1 MPIFISSTPTI
12 EEDDLKLARNLLKKK
27 DVEKV
32 DIKLP
37 GFEDK
42 RHFFT
47 NTGRASLYIILQSLD
62 ISEGDEVI
70 IQSFTCT
77 ALITP
82 LIWLNITLIYTDI
95 DQTYNMSL
103 ESLQKRVTEKTRAVI
118 VQHTFGI
125 PSNLKGIK
133 EYIDTLNSSRDENRK
148 IYLIE
153 DCAHSLNVK
162 LNDKYLGSF
171 GDVSFFSFGQD
182 KVVSSTQG
190 GCIIC
195 NDKNIEEKVE
205 EKYRDIPVMNKK
217 TERYNLRYPLL
228 WNTIK
233 NLYDKPQFI
242 SNSKRFSLFTIGK
255 FLVILFRS
263 LGLIKQQASVN
274 NFGDPKQDVYKLSN
288 KQKLLLKNQLDKID
302 RFTDHRN
309 KITSKYSE
317 ALGLSLEGS
326 LLRYPVLVD
335 NPELVRLKLQKIGVI
350 SGNWYNYPV
359 IPKGVDFKK
368 ISYHLG
374 SCINTE
380 YMMEHIINLPTGI
393 NVDENDVKRIADSIK
408 DSILNNK
415 W

>member
-1 MPIFISSTPTI
+1 MPIFISSIPTI
-12 EEDDLKLARNLLKKK
+12 EEDDLKLARKLLKQK
-27 DVEKV
+27 DVKSV

-37 GFEDK
+37 GFEEK
-42 RHFFT
+42 KHFFT
-47 NTGRASLYIILQSLD
+47 NTGRASLYVILQALG
-62 ISEGDEVI
+62 ISENDEVI

-82 LIWLNITLIYTDI
+82 LIWLNITPVYTDI
-95 DQTYNMSL
+95 EPETYNMSL
-103 ESLQKRVTEKTRAVI
+103 ISLKKRITDKTRAVI

-125 PSNLKGIK
+125 PSELKEIK
-133 EYIDTLNSSRDENRK
+133 KYLDILNKQREDNRE

-153 DCAHSLNVK
+153 DCAHSLNIK
-162 LNDKYLGSF
+162 LGNRYLGNF

-182 KVVSSTQG
+182 KIVSSTQG
-190 GCIIC
+190 GCIVC
-195 NDKNIEEKVE
+195 NDENIEEEVDKI
-205 EKYRDIPVMNKK
+205 YRKIPLMSKK
-217 TERYNLRYPLL
+217 TERYNLTYLLL

-233 NLYDKPQFI
+233 KLYDKPHFI
-242 SNSKRFSLFTIGK
+242 SNSKRFSLFTVGK

-263 LGLIKQQASVN
+263 LGLIKQQASAN
-274 NFGDPKQDVYKLSN
+274 DFGDPNKDVYKLSN
-288 KQKLLLKNQLDKID
+288 KQKHLLKNQLDKLD
-302 RFTDHRN
+302 RFTKHREI
-309 KITSKYSE
+309 ITSEYSKGLE
-317 ALGLSLEGS
+317 LSLEGS

-335 NPELVRLKLQKIGVI
+335 NPELVRVKLQKIGVI

-393 NVDENDVKRIADSIK
+393 DVDEIDVQKIVNIVQDFV
-408 DSILNNK
+408 LTNK
-415 W
+415 